1 MTWIKNILSKDSE
14 TPETAKPA
22 SKAKAAAP
30 VREPQPEDP
39 PAERLAAIL
48 RCRDREQAL
57 AWSLELAGDPWLGQ
71 LAIRGRFAEVRLA
84 AVRRIVDHAVLAEV
98 AEACRNKDKGV
109 YRHCHDQLRQQQTA
123 DDTARRAG
131 TLADE
136 LRALLATAPL
146 ALSRLLDLEHA
157 LLALPGADEDPTV
170 AECRPLLAEAHARL
184 QHEALLR
191 RDLTQCEEQAAT
203 LQAAVF
209 AARSEWPEA
218 TTLASWE
225 AEHARLQAACAEAPD
240 WLAAL
245 PSTHKLAETLA
256 VLRAALDTIAEDQR
270 RLATALAFLDSLPTD
285 TPLDASHRDAWA
297 ALEKPANAQ
306 AAAIAE
312 SRWQTLQPAPKA
324 PAAKTDNTEKPRGD
338 KAAKPDLGAQRKL
351 VEAFETALAQGHLAE
366 AATID
371 KTLADT
377 VPPGALEQRLQRARS
392 QLGQLNGWARW
403 GTDQAR
409 DHLVTA
415 AEQLL
420 AAGLPVEELTKQVPA
435 LRESWKQLN
444 GQGHPRKGQWEQF
457 DAALTAAFAPVLAK
471 RAEDAEKHKAA
482 KAAKRELLDVHEA
495 FVASP
500 AWTDIGFDQRDQ
512 WRRELL
518 DSWRAAGHASF
529 RDERALRKRLDA
541 LFAQVD
547 QQAETAREAERAR
560 RGEIIAAAEA
570 LAEAPDL
577 SRAINDAKG
586 LQRRWT
592 PAAGAIRLARKE
604 EQKLWKAFRAACD
617 RVFARRD
624 GERAAQAAER
634 EEQAKATQ
642 AHRDAFAATL
652 DAAEAGG
659 SDLRTLREALQAFR
673 NSPSGHDNAARTL
686 EQRAQ
691 TLIERL
697 TLDRHRARF
706 ELMKQKA
713 LLAESIEAVAGS
725 GDTAAGS
732 AARAEWEA
740 LTRLPTS
747 LEAPL
752 ARRFEAATTAT
763 IASLEAGSATR
774 AAQLLDLE
782 IALDLPSP
790 PALADTRR
798 MRQLERLKQHFGAAS
813 APSADS
819 AELLAQCLGIA
830 ASPDADA
837 AARIDAVIGRLVQ
850 QAIDA
855 ERETRRE
862 SRPSPRHKDPTRA
875 GRRDGRR
882 DSGDGRGRRDRRPQ
896 PSR

>member
-1 MTWIKNILSKDSE
+1 MTWIKNILNKDSE
-14 TPETAKPA
+14 PTEAAKPVA
-22 SKAKAAAP
+22 KAKAAAP
-30 VREPQPEDP
+30 VREPQPDDP

-48 RCRDREQAL
+48 RCRDRDQAL
-57 AWSLELAGDPWLGQ
+57 AWSTELAGDSWLGQ
-71 LAIRGRFAEVRLA
+71 LAIKARFAEVRLA
-84 AVRRIVDHAVLAEV
+84 AVRRIADHAVLAEV
-98 AEACRNKDKGV
+98 AEASRNKDKGV

-123 DDTARRAG
+123 DDTARQA
-131 TLADE
+131 TALADD
-136 LRALLATAPL
+136 LRALVAVEPL
-146 ALSRLLDLEHA
+146 PLSRLLDIEHA
-157 LLALPGADEDPTV
+157 LLALPGADEDAAV
-170 AECRPLLAEAHARL
+170 AECRPLLAAAHARL
-184 QHEALLR
+184 QQEALVR

-203 LQAAVF
+203 LQATVF

-218 TTLASWE
+218 ATLNAWE
-225 AEHARLQAACAEAPD
+225 AEHARLHSACVSAPE

-256 VLRAALDTIAEDQR
+256 VLRAALDTLAEDQR
-270 RLATALAFLDSLPTD
+270 RLVAAQSFLDSLPA
-285 TPLDASHRDAWA
+285 DAAIDATQRDAWV

-306 AAAIAE
+306 ALALVA
-312 SRWQTLQPAPKA
+312 SRWQALQPAPK
-324 PAAKTDNTEKPRGD
+324 PVAKAEKAERPRAD
-338 KAAKPDLGAQRKL
+338 KAAKPDLDAQRKL
-351 VEAFETALAQGHLAE
+351 VEAFETALAQGHLGE

-392 QLGQLNGWARW
+392 QLGQLSGWARW

-420 AAGLPVEELTKQVPA
+420 AAGLPVDELTKQVPA

-500 AWTDIGFDQRDQ
+500 AWADIGFDQRDQ

-518 DSWRAAGHASF
+518 EHWRATGHASF
-529 RDERALRKRLDA
+529 RDERALRKRLDS

-547 QQAETAREAERAR
+547 QQADAAREAERAR
-560 RGEIIAAAEA
+560 RAEVIAAAEA

-577 SRAINDAKG
+577 QRAINDAKG

-592 PAAGAIRLARKE
+592 PAEGAIRLARKD

-634 EEQAKATQ
+634 EEQAKAVQ
-642 AHRDAFAATL
+642 AQRDAFAATL

-659 SDLRTLREALQAFR
+659 SDLRSVRDALQGFR
-673 NSPSGHDNAARTL
+673 QSAAGHDGAARAL

-713 LLAESIEAVAGS
+713 AIAESLESTAGS
-725 GDTAAGS
+725 GDTAAGAS
-732 AARAEWEA
+732 ARAAWEA
-740 LTRLPTS
+740 LTRLPGN

-752 ARRFEAATTAT
+752 AQRFEAAVATTA
-763 IASLEAGSATR
+763 AKLAAGDAAR
-774 AAQLLDLE
+774 AEQLLDLE
-782 IALDLPSP
+782 IALNLPSP
-790 PALADTRR
+790 PALAEARR
-798 MRQLERLKQHFGAAS
+798 MRQLERLKHHFGAAS

-862 SRPSPRHKDPTRA
+862 SRQPPRHKDPKRA
-875 GRRDGRR
+875 GRRDGHR
-882 DSGDGRGRRDRRPQ
+882 DSGDGGGRRDRRPQ
-896 PSR
+896 AR